1 MKLRKIFAGMS
12 ALAIAATMAIS
23 ASAEE
28 YKAQIMI
35 QTGAWSYRNKI
46 QDETFGDAVSKG
58 DPAVT
63 DWNGKFICW
72 GEDQLAHDWNT
83 IEGNSPITFEDATI
97 TGDGT
102 YTVKLLGD
110 LTANSDALNILGVS
124 TNLPRVDTNGEDED
138 PSLEAQKVVVTVD
151 KATIDGADIEIPGEG
166 KAVLDSETEGQLN
179 IILAN
184 QWNDAL
190 GKAQLKQIPKES
202 IEITFTVKGLDAYL
216 NGDGEAT
223 TDDGAGAA
231 TDTTTTGTTDTTAT
245 TDNTAAATDNTT
257 TTTTGTGT
265 AATGNTTTGASA
277 GLALAGLA
285 LAGAAVVVS
294 KKR

>member
-28 YKAQIMI
+28 YKAQIML
-35 QTGAWSYRNKI
+35 QTGAYSFRNAI
-46 QDETFGDAVSKG
+46 QDDTFGGAATGKG
-58 DPAVT
+58 IEGYDY
-63 DWNGKFICW
+63 NGKFICW
-72 GEDQLAHDWNT
+72 SDDVATDWNT
-83 IEGNSPITFEDATI
+83 IEGNSPVTFEDATI

-216 NGDGEAT
+216 NGDDEAT